1 MSYGHPQ
8 YDLSKHAE
16 CKRKGQEHKCVSK
29 ISHTYHES
37 FTKGVSDCFWTEEG
51 ESWGMGA

>member
-1 MSYGHPQ
+1 M
-8 YDLSKHAE
+8 LS
-16 CKRKGQEHKCVSK
+16 KRKGQEHKYVSK